1 MQLAIGDVVRDRS
14 DMALATVAGL
24 TTSAEGNLVALRL
37 SGGGVR
43 LAAPYDLDLV
53 ARYSRPPTAAHT
65 VVSVLALV
73 VALATAVVG
82 WRSAWALGADW
93 PLAFLTGLGCCTAVK
108 LTFQSW
114 VRLTGPRRFRV

>member
-24 TTSAEGNLVALRL
+24 TTSVEGNLVALRL
-37 SGGGVR
+37 PGGGIR

-53 ARYSRPPTAAHT
+53 ARHSRPPTAAHT
-65 VVSVLALV
+65 VVSVLAL
-73 VALATAVVG
+73 ATAVVG
-82 WRSAWALGADW
+82 WRSAWELAADW
-93 PLAFLTGLGCCTAVK
+93 SLAFLTGLGCCTAVK